1 MRTTVYV
8 DSDLFV
14 LGRGAGLNFSEI
26 LNIGLAAALDVPYEK
41 KDVIRQKRLY
51 MQQSVKERFAAEKAA
66 IKAEEQAKEAE
77 ADQEERIHAAIM
89 RVIGPIQGMARRR
102 LHDPY
107 GDYIDWWENL
117 AEIASKD
124 AGVTIEA
131 SDIRLV
137 VKNGI

>member
-41 KDVIRQKRLY
+41 KDVIRQKRIY

-66 IKAEEQAKEAE
+66 IEAE
-77 ADQEERIHAAIM
+77 DRAKVAEKEEEERVHDAIM
-89 RVIGPIQGMARRR
+89 NVVGGIWDMARRR

-107 GDYIDWWENL
+107 GDYIEWWGEL
-117 AEIASKD
+117 ARLASEE
-124 AGVTIEA
+124 AGVEI
-131 SDIRLV
+131 DITDVQAV
-137 VKNGI
+137 VKYG